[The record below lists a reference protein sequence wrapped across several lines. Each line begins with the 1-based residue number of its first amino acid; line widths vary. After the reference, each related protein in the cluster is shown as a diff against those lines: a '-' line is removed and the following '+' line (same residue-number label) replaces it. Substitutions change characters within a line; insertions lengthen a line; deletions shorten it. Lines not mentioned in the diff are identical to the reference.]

1 MAAAG
6 AVYASK
12 SHTKLSRE
20 YSAKKRWLGT
30 NLCYTH
36 TKISDAHTIKK
47 RWPRTKA
54 GAVYAAMHT
63 KISGEYTTKKTLV
76 EGST

>member
-1 MAAAG
+1 MAEN
-6 AVYASK
+6 
-12 SHTKLSRE
+12 HTKLSPE

-30 NLCYTH
+30 NLCHTH
-36 TKISDAHTIKK
+36 TKISDARTIKK
-47 RWPRTKA
+47 RWLRTKA

-63 KISGEYTTKKTLV
+63 KISREYTAKKTLV